1 MRIVKKKKRKKK
13 KKVKKSVVNVFVN
26 LSRIVLEKIE
36 IIIHL
41 NVFEEIIFW
50 NTSYGYN
57 NLSSVNMDRIII
69 LENGNIVEDGTHEE
83 LLKNPESKYSQL
95 WNIQCK

>member
-1 MRIVKKKKRKKK
+1 MGWKSPHIVVPCAIVVKTSVEFVKKKKRKKK

-41 NVFEEIIFW
+41 NVFEENIFK
-50 NTSYGYN
+50 
-57 NLSSVNMDRIII
+57 
-69 LENGNIVEDGTHEE
+69 E
-83 LLKNPESKYSQL
+83 K
-95 WNIQCK
+95 

>member
-1 MRIVKKKKRKKK
+1 MFLVGEKNTHIVVPCAIVVKKSVRIVKKKKRKKK

-41 NVFEEIIFW
+41 NVFEGIIF
-50 NTSYGYN
+50 
-57 NLSSVNMDRIII
+57 
-69 LENGNIVEDGTHEE
+69 
-83 LLKNPESKYSQL
+83 
-95 WNIQCK
+95 

>member
-1 MRIVKKKKRKKK
+1 LLKRRREKKK

-41 NVFEEIIFW
+41 NVFEE
-50 NTSYGYN
+50 
-57 NLSSVNMDRIII
+57 
-69 LENGNIVEDGTHEE
+69 
-83 LLKNPESKYSQL
+83 
-95 WNIQCK
+95 

>member
-1 MRIVKKKKRKKK
+1 MTVKMILVSLKSPHEVVSCEIVVKKSVRFVKKKKRKKK

-41 NVFEEIIFW
+41 NVFEE
-50 NTSYGYN
+50 
-57 NLSSVNMDRIII
+57 
-69 LENGNIVEDGTHEE
+69 
-83 LLKNPESKYSQL
+83 
-95 WNIQCK
+95 